1 MKKKAIEKIPYL
13 TLPKLSR
20 KKDVKYIGVTAF
32 KNIAHERHLF
42 LEVYRNSR
50 ESKDV
55 PIVRIVL
62 TKKDF
67 GNYFPEKGEW
77 SRQKVEKVY
86 YYNTGL
92 LWETQEDRRDT
103 WEQAKKKNILLD
115 RNDLDRIK
123 KCCTEKVWREEEW
136 WKYVYQHEGSI
147 TIAERRKAENR
158 KYERRQQALN
168 DRITNTPEL
177 PEKKILDRADTL
189 YFSHKHFLY
198 YKKRGCWAQIACSKC
213 GGVSDGRWKSGISYK
228 SQFQRWVEEPR
239 EGQFGK
245 CPLCGGHGEYKCQ
258 GKVKGE
264 HSKTIHV
271 FLGQKYKETG
281 LVLRYIEVSKKWNLG
296 LICGDK
302 GPEMFNASEELSGV
316 EIARTYFEDG
326 KKPQTDYH
334 KHDPYIGKDF
344 WDDCNLYGM
353 AHIKIDNAPV
363 MRETYDEMQGT
374 IFQYS
379 AMKEYAAAVRDF
391 NPKDYLERYQQI
403 PQIEMLVKLNLI
415 RVVENLVEGYC
426 GIIAG
431 QYTKRP
437 DEFLGIRKERVKLLA
452 EQKGDIQLLEVMK
465 VENRMGQNWTDDQ
478 LKQLSETRLG
488 RGQIELAT
496 QYMSIQQLI
505 NRISKYARC
514 EYGTECSSAE
524 ERIRQVASTYADYL
538 SMRVALGYDLK
549 NTVYQQ
555 PRNLEAAHEKMVLES
570 NKKEIDKRLAEV
582 AGKFPMIR
590 KNYRKLRSKY
600 FYEDE
605 KFLIRPARSAE
616 EIVIEGRI
624 LHHCVGGD
632 NYLRKHNDGATYILM
647 LRSQEDQETP
657 YITVEIRG
665 EEPSIIQWYGA
676 HDKKPDEKN
685 MKKWLDSY
693 IMRLKCGALAAGERT
708 GQPTAGEQLLPAAM

>member
-1 MKKKAIEKIPYL
+1 MKKKAIEKIPYM

-20 KKDVKYIGVTAF
+20 KKDCRYIGVTAF
-32 KNIAHERHLF
+32 KNVAHERHLF
-42 LEVYRNSR
+42 LEVYRNR
-50 ESKDV
+50 KDTMDV
-55 PIVRIVL
+55 PLIRIVL

-67 GNYFPEKGEW
+67 GNYFPETGEW
-77 SRQKVEKVY
+77 TRQKI
-86 YYNTGL
+86 
-92 LWETQEDRRDT
+92 ETNEFYKNDLIWASKEDGKGT
-103 WEQAKKKNILLD
+103 WDQIAKRNILLD
-115 RNDLDRIK
+115 EKDLNRIK
-123 KCCTEKVWREEEW
+123 QVCTAKIWNESKW
-136 WKYVYQHEGSI
+136 WDRVYRHEDSI
-147 TIAERRKAENR
+147 VTAERRKAEER
-158 KYERRQQALN
+158 RYERRQQALN

-177 PEKKILDRADTL
+177 PEKKIIDRADTL

-198 YKKRGCWAQIACSKC
+198 YKKQGCWVKIACSKC
-213 GGVSDGRWKSGISYK
+213 GGVSDGRWKSGISYESK
-228 SQFQRWVEEPR
+228 FQRWVEEPR
-239 EGQFGK
+239 EGQYGK
-245 CPLCGGHGEYKCQ
+245 CPLCGEHGEYKCQ

-264 HSKTIHV
+264 HDKTIHM

-281 LVLRYIEVSKKWNLG
+281 LVLRYIEVTKTWNLG
-296 LICGDK
+296 MICGKK
-302 GPEMFNASEELSGV
+302 GPEMYNASEELSGV
-316 EIARTYFEDG
+316 EIARTYFEEG
-326 KKPQTDYH
+326 KEPQTDYH
-334 KHDPYIGKDF
+334 KHSWYSGEDF

-353 AHIKIDNAPV
+353 KNITINNAPV
-363 MRETYDEMQGT
+363 MRETYEEMKGT

-379 AMKEYAAAVRDF
+379 AMKEFAAAVNDF
-391 NPKDYLERYQQI
+391 NPKDYLERYQNI
-403 PQIEMLVKLNLI
+403 PQMEMLVKLNLI
-415 RVVENLVEGYC
+415 EVVDKLVKGYC
-426 GIIAG
+426 GIISG
-431 QYTKRP
+431 QFAKRP
-437 DEFLGIRKERVKLLA
+437 DEFLGIRKERVKMLV
-452 EQKGDIQLLEVMK
+452 EQKGNTQLLEVMK
-465 VENRMGQNWTDDQ
+465 TEKRMNQNWTDEQ
-478 LKQLSETRLG
+478 LKQISETRLA

-496 QYMSIQQLI
+496 QYMSIQQLL

-524 ERIRQVASTYADYL
+524 ARIRQVASTYADYL

-555 PRNLEAAHEKMVLES
+555 PRNLGAAHEKMVLES
-570 NKKEIDKRLAEV
+570 NKAEIDKRLAEV

-605 KFLIRPARSAE
+605 KFSIRPARSAE

-632 NYLRKHNDGATYILM
+632 NYLRKHNDGETYILM

-685 MKKWLDSY
+685 MQKWLDNY
-693 IMRLKCGALAAGERT
+693 ITRLKCGVMAAGVEA
-708 GQPTAGEQLLPAAM
+708 GQTAGQQILMPAM